1 MALFGKKEKKEK
13 EKENASIEVESSETK
28 TSSQGVRVSKG
39 HSYEVILHPRLTEKA
54 TGVVEDGNVYTFD
67 VDTRATKSQIS
78 KAVKDLYKV
87 SALKVRTSAVPKKD
101 ASVRGVN
108 QGSKGGGKKAY
119 VYLKKGDSIEF
130 V

>member
-13 EKENASIEVESSETK
+13 ENASVEVETSETR
-28 TSSQGVRVSKG
+28 TTSQGARVGKG

-54 TGVVEDGNVYTFD
+54 TGVAEDGNVYTFD

-87 SALKVRTSAVPKKD
+87 DAVKVRTSAVPKKD
-101 ASVRGVN
+101 ASVRGFN
-108 QGSKGGGKKAY
+108 QGLKGGGKKAY